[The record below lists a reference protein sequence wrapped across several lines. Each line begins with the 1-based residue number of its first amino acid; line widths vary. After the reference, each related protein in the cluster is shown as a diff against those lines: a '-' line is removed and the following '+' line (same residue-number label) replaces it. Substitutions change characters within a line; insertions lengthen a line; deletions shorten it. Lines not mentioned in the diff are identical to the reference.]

1 MKRSL
6 KIAVCGMILVFVS
19 GVALAEFGKPEEA
32 IYYRKAVMAIIA
44 QHFGHIAG
52 MIKGQIPY
60 DQSKVKEDTAIITT
74 MSKLPWE
81 AMLMP
86 GSDKGDTTLKPSAMA
101 DKDAFMAIAKQ
112 FEDAAKK
119 LAETAKNGGLED
131 VKAQFGQ
138 VAMNCKACHGTY
150 RKK

>member
-6 KIAVCGMILVFVS
+6 KIAVCGIILLVVA
-19 GVALAEFGKPEEA
+19 GAALAEFKKPEEA
-32 IYYRKAVMAIIA
+32 IYYRKAAMTIIG

-60 DQSKVKEDTAIITT
+60 DQSKVKEDTAIIAT
-74 MSKLPWE
+74 MSKLPWD

-86 GSDKGDTTLKPSAMA
+86 GSYNGDTTLKSSVMV
-101 DKDAFMAIAKQ
+101 DKDAFMAVAKQ
-112 FEDAAKK
+112 FEGAAQELNKAAK
-119 LAETAKNGGLED
+119 TGGLGD
-131 VKAQFGQ
+131 VKTQFGQ
-138 VAMNCKACHGTY
+138 VAMNCKTCHGTY

>member
-6 KIAVCGMILVFVS
+6 KIAACGIVLLVIS
-19 GVALAEFGKPEEA
+19 GVALAQFGKPEEA
-32 IYYRKAVMAIIA
+32 INYRKAVMTIIG

-52 MIKGQIPY
+52 MIKGEMPY
-60 DQSKVKEDTAIITT
+60 DQSKVKQDTATIAT

-86 GSDKGDTTLKPSAMA
+86 GSHKGDTTLKPSVMV
-101 DKDAFMAIAKQ
+101 DKEAFMAVAKK
-112 FEDAAKK
+112 FEDAAQELDK
-119 LAETAKNGGLED
+119 TAKSGGLED
-131 VKAQFGQ
+131 VKVQFGQ
-138 VAMNCKACHGTY
+138 VAMNCKACHETY